1 MSQELWFISGLYFI
15 IPALTAV
22 AWFFLS
28 RAAKTPEQKKR
39 ALRTLL
45 FVSGLLISTTIGT
58 CFGIGSAMDSDETRR
73 MGGGILLFF
82 GLPALVVGL
91 ILAIPRPTRLLGA
104 FLVSALGTLWL
115 SYQFFNAISQHW
127 PWLRF

>member
-1 MSQELWFISGLYFI
+1 MYPELWFISGLYFI

-45 FVSGLLISTTIGT
+45 FVSGLLISAIFGAGL
-58 CFGIGSAMDSDETRR
+58 GIGSSTDSDESRR
-73 MGGGILLFF
+73 MSNAITIFF
-82 GLPALVVGL
+82 ELAVLVVGL
-91 ILAIPRPTRLLGA
+91 VFVIPRPTRPVGA
-104 FLVSALGTLWL
+104 FLVSAAGTLWL
-115 SYQFFNAISQHW
+115 SYQVFNAISQRW